1 LRKLTKINNADIAW
15 LMLRLTGYPLI
26 FLAMFSIAGGH
37 WAVLQ
42 TVAWTGMVVEYS
54 KGSSLVAALTKTF
67 SGKAPCKMC
76 TAIDAGKQKE
86 SRLPATV
93 KADKKLDKFLAR
105 SRQSPPL
112 PPENKFFYPPVI
124 EGAASARPTSPPA
137 PVPRLA

>member
-1 LRKLTKINNADIAW
+1 MEWA
-15 LMLRLTGYPLI
+15 MLRLTGYPLI

-42 TVAWTGMVVEYS
+42 TVAWTGMVVVYS
-54 KGSSLVAALTKTF
+54 KDSSLAAALTKTF

-76 TAIDAGKQKE
+76 CAIEAGKQKE

-105 SRQSPPL
+105 SAPSAPVR
-112 PPENKFFYPPVI
+112 PESRFFYPPVI
-124 EGAASARPTSPPA
+124 GDEASARPTSPPA
-137 PVPRLA
+137 PVPIAA